1 MNPQGT
7 EGVPS
12 FHPAKTRETTRGE
25 GCTYLMEQ
33 VVERN
38 NMFHALHRVF
48 KDKIRQLTCR
58 SKSQSMKD
66 RINNLNTYMVGWM
79 GYLYLLN

>member
-1 MNPQGT
+1 
-7 EGVPS
+7 
-12 FHPAKTRETTRGE
+12 
-25 GCTYLMEQ
+25 
-33 VVERN
+33 
-38 NMFHALHRVF
+38 MFHALHRVF